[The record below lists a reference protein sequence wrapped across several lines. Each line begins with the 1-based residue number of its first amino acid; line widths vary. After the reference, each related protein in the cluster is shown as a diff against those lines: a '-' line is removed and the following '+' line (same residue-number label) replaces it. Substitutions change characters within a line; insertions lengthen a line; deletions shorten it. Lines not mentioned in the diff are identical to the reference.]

1 MAAGRTP
8 AFPDRVPP
16 PSRAWRGGVAM
27 NWPCRRGSTP
37 GIFGLLSRFF
47 TSADLCTAGG
57 WRIIRVAIRNMSA
70 STIPN
75 ASEMRASSPP
85 SAVGDSYDDA
95 LAEAITG
102 LDKAEVT
109 RPLQTRQTITS

>member
-1 MAAGRTP
+1 
-8 AFPDRVPP
+8 
-16 PSRAWRGGVAM
+16 M

-102 LDKAEVT
+102 LESRGDAT
-109 RPLQTRQTITS
+109 APDPTDHHILTRQVTTKQT